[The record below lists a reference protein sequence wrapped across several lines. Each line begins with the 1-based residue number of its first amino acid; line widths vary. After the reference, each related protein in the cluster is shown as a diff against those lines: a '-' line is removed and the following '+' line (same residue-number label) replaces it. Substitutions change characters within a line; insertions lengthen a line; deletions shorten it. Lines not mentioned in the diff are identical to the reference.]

1 MCTLLLLSFAI
12 FVFLLCCWQGPEGP
26 VGATGPAGEKG
37 STVSIKSLTVLT
49 TLLLSLKRSGY
60 ETDSQGWYAP
70 PASSSPPRT
79 CRMFLRYWHSCCD
92 VSVEIA
98 KTGIHTDST
107 VLMVNRREKKAFL
120 PFYAKGLGHAISLR
134 TEFFQLYTYRH
145 QIAVELC

>member
-12 FVFLLCCWQGPEGP
+12 FFS
-26 VGATGPAGEKG
+26 A
-37 STVSIKSLTVLT
+37 
-49 TLLLSLKRSGY
+49 LLLAGSRGSSRSNRTGRREGQY
-60 ETDSQGWYAP
+60 RKYQVVNCINNFIVVTKKVWIRDWLAGLISAP
-70 PASSSPPRT
+70 RLLLPPSNMRNV
-79 CRMFLRYWHSCCD
+79 LRYWHSCCD

-107 VLMVNRREKKAFL
+107 VLMVNRSEKRAFL